1 MFANLYLTEV
11 KFFGGDGRVGRPPVG
26 TPRPHRMENSQDI
39 YYYNIAANKGY
50 AFRSHTIN
58 IHSFKTFTTM
68 AFSAEIVA
76 QDKRNESLYFTQVF
90 TANGGIPEGDL
101 TFESWSFAEIEFN
114 GKKNGYPV
122 LVTSTKQPLYASS
135 LFKVKLDKDG
145 KPHTAS
151 GSAVEAMKQ
160 AAQSVTSNTNE
171 AVMEAI
177 FKAVQGKKVH
187 YSKEYFL
194 TDKGQASVCHIDFKD

>member
-1 MFANLYLTEV
+1 
-11 KFFGGDGRVGRPPVG
+11 
-26 TPRPHRMENSQDI
+26 
-39 YYYNIAANKGY
+39 
-50 AFRSHTIN
+50 
-58 IHSFKTFTTM
+58 M
-68 AFSAEIVA
+68 AFSSEIVA
-76 QDKRNESLYFTQVF
+76 QDKRNESIYFTQVF

-101 TFESWSFAEIEFN
+101 TFENWTFAEIEFN
-114 GKKNGYPV
+114 GKKYGYPV
-122 LVTSTKQPLYASS
+122 LVTSANQPLYASS
-135 LFKVKLDKDG
+135 LFKVKLDKDS

-151 GSAVEAMKQ
+151 GTAVEAMRQ

-171 AVMEAI
+171 AGMEAI

>member
-1 MFANLYLTEV
+1 
-11 KFFGGDGRVGRPPVG
+11 
-26 TPRPHRMENSQDI
+26 
-39 YYYNIAANKGY
+39 
-50 AFRSHTIN
+50 
-58 IHSFKTFTTM
+58 M
-68 AFSAEIVA
+68 AFSSEIVA
-76 QDKRNESLYFTQVF
+76 QDKRNESVYFTQVF

-101 TFESWSFAEIEFN
+101 TFESWTFAEIEFN

-122 LVTSTKQPLYASS
+122 LITSTKQPLYASS

-145 KPHTAS
+145 KPHSAS

-194 TDKGQASVCHIDFKD
+194 TDKGQASVCHVDFKD

>member
-1 MFANLYLTEV
+1 
-11 KFFGGDGRVGRPPVG
+11 
-26 TPRPHRMENSQDI
+26 
-39 YYYNIAANKGY
+39 
-50 AFRSHTIN
+50 
-58 IHSFKTFTTM
+58 M
-68 AFSAEIVA
+68 AFSSEIVA
-76 QDKRNESLYFTQVF
+76 QDKRNESIYFTQVF

-101 TFESWSFAEIEFN
+101 TFENWTFAEIEFN
-114 GKKNGYPV
+114 GKKHGYPV
-122 LVTSTKQPLYASS
+122 LVTSANQPLYASS

-151 GSAVEAMKQ
+151 GTAVEAMRQ